1 MSDTISSPVFE
12 TNELSNEVD
21 FSRLKFG
28 PCGDIFTFSVENW
41 SLNFAYMFFRLL
53 IFFKSNFFQNY
64 FGDTTRV
71 LYSLD
76 PDRTSGLI
84 WFQIVCKSY

>member
-1 MSDTISSPVFE
+1 MSDTIPSPVFE

-41 SLNFAYMFFRLL
+41 SLNFAYRVILHMFFRLL
-53 IFFKSNFFQNY
+53 IFFQK
-64 FGDTTRV
+64 
-71 LYSLD
+71 
-76 PDRTSGLI
+76 
-84 WFQIVCKSY
+84 

>member
-12 TNELSNEVD
+12 SNELSNEVD

-41 SLNFAYMFFRLL
+41 SLNFANMFFRLL
-53 IFFKSNFFQNY
+53 IFFQK
-64 FGDTTRV
+64 
-71 LYSLD
+71 
-76 PDRTSGLI
+76 
-84 WFQIVCKSY
+84 